1 MLEHF
6 FDNPVIVERL
16 RGNPLGQH
24 LESFAV
30 LLTNLGYA
38 TSTARY
44 QLGFLAVFG
53 RWLEQA
59 GIAVADLDEEVID
72 IFLDKRRRRG
82 FSRRH
87 NASIVPRFL
96 EHLRQEGVVPYQAPD
111 LDESPLGLLT
121 SRYEKYLRE
130 ERGLTTSTVENY
142 MPFVCWFLEERFGD
156 GPLRLQ
162 DLEPSDISN
171 FILRHAHS
179 MSPGRAKLIPTTF
192 RSFFRFLLQHGEI
205 EADLAAAV
213 PSVPNWRLTT
223 VPKYL
228 TPEEIECL
236 LGTCDRSTSTGR
248 RNYAILLLLVRF
260 GLRAGEVVGL
270 ELDDI
275 DWRAGEITIRG
286 KGLLHDR
293 LPLPV
298 DVGEALVDYLRR
310 DRPQC
315 QTRRFFICSKAPR
328 RGFNGPS
335 TISSIV
341 RRTLVRAGLNPPV
354 KGAHLLRHSLATEML
369 HRGAS
374 MAEIGD
380 VLRHRSPNTTEIYAK
395 VDFHGLRSLAQ
406 PWPGNGG
413 GR

>member
-1 MLEHF
+1 MLESF
-6 FDNPVIVERL
+6 FDDPTIVERL

-30 LLTNLGYA
+30 LLANLGYA
-38 TSTARY
+38 TSSGRS
-44 QLGFLAVFG
+44 QLEFLSVFG

-59 GIAVADLDEEVID
+59 DITIADLDEQVID
-72 IFLDKRRRRG
+72 TFLDERRRRG

-87 NASIVPRFL
+87 NASTVPRFL
-96 EHLRQEGVVPYQAPD
+96 EHLRQEGIVPYHAPD

-121 SRYEKYLRE
+121 RRYEKYLRE
-130 ERGLTTSTVENY
+130 ERGLTTSTVQNY
-142 MPFVCWFLEERFGD
+142 MPFVRWFLKERFGD
-156 GPLRLQ
+156 GLLHLRDLKPL
-162 DLEPSDISN
+162 DISN
-171 FILRHAHS
+171 FILRYTHS
-179 MSPGRAKLIPTTF
+179 IGPGRARLIPTVF

-205 EADLAAAV
+205 EVDLAASV
-213 PSVPNWRLTT
+213 PSIPNWRLTT

-228 TPEEIECL
+228 TPEEIERML
-236 LGTCDRSTSTGR
+236 EACDRSTSTGR

-260 GLRAGEVVGL
+260 GLRAGEVVSL

-286 KGLLHDR
+286 KGLFHDR

-298 DVGEALVDYLRR
+298 DVGEALADYLRH

-315 QTRRFFICSKAPR
+315 QTRRFFIRARAPR
-328 RGFNGPS
+328 RGFTGPGAIN
-335 TISSIV
+335 TIV
-341 RRTLVRAGLNPPV
+341 RRTLDRAGLDPPQ

-369 HRGAS
+369 RCGAS
-374 MAEIGD
+374 MMEIGE
-380 VLRHRSPNTTEIYAK
+380 VLRHRTPNTTEIYAK
-395 VDFHGLRSLAQ
+395 VDFHGLRSLAL

>member
-1 MLEHF
+1 MLENF
-6 FDNPVIVERL
+6 FDDPAIVERL

-38 TSTARY
+38 TSTGRS
-44 QLGFLAVFG
+44 QLEFLSVFG
-53 RWLEQA
+53 RWLGQA
-59 GIAVADLDEEVID
+59 GIAVADLDEQVID
-72 IFLDKRRRRG
+72 TFRDERRRRG

-87 NASIVPRFL
+87 NASTAPRFL
-96 EHLRQEGVVPYQAPD
+96 EHLRQEGVVPHKAPD
-111 LDESPLGLLT
+111 LDESLLGLLT

-142 MPFVCWFLEERFGD
+142 IPFVRWFLDERFGD
-156 GPLRLQ
+156 GQIRLR

-171 FILRHAHS
+171 FILRHAHY
-179 MSPGRAKLIPTTF
+179 MSPGRAKLIPTAF
-192 RSFFRFLLQHGEI
+192 RSFFRFLLQHGEV
-205 EADLAAAV
+205 EADLAACV

-228 TPEEIECL
+228 TPEEIERVL
-236 LGTCDRSTSTGR
+236 KTCDRSTSTGR
-248 RNYAILLLLVRF
+248 RNYAILLILVRL
-260 GLRAGEVVGL
+260 GLRAGEVVNL

-275 DWRAGEITIRG
+275 DWGAGEITIRG

-298 DVGEALVDYLRR
+298 DVGKALADYLCH

-315 QTRRFFICSKAPR
+315 LSRRLFICAKAPR
-328 RGFNGPS
+328 RGFTGPGAI
-335 TISSIV
+335 TTIV
-341 RRTLVRAGLNPPV
+341 RRALERAGLDPPT

-369 HRGAS
+369 RCGAS
-374 MAEIGD
+374 MVEIGE
-380 VLRHRSPNTTEIYAK
+380 VLRHRVPNTTEIYAK
-395 VDFHGLRSLAQ
+395 VDFHGLRSLVQ